1 VENSYRFRL
10 FFVGV
15 IASDSYR
22 SELEGQRYRL
32 VPRYRFEEHSQALS
46 LLGKRRYFCDN
57 AAQILNRFLSHT
69 EEKKEKKV
77 TFLLRNIQKS
87 LAIFALS
94 YNAALGILES
104 LSLLKLKLCSEKI
117 KSDNV

>member
-15 IASDSYR
+15 IDSDSYR

-32 VPRYRFEEHSQALS
+32 LRYRFEEHSQALS

-77 TFLLRNIQKS
+77 IFLLRNIQKS
-87 LAIFALS
+87 LVIFALS

-104 LSLLKLKLCSEKI
+104 LSLLKLKLGSEKI